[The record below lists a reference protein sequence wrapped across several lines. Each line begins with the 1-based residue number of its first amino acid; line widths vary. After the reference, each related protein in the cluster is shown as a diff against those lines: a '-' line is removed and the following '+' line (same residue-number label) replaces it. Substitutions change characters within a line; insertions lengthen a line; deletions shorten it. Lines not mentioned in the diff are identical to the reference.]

1 MIRTLTHRE
10 PRKYSATVV
19 SGDVADM
26 APLATPD
33 ALTPAHNRPQAERLL
48 RNSPNGNRDKWGGL
62 RRWQDAAD
70 LLLGTGWQEGAD
82 RARREVPTLGLADL
96 APEATTVRRRRAFR
110 DAGDELRV
118 DAALSGQW
126 ERAFETRR
134 KMATRT
140 PSVLSIGCAFGANI
154 ATTHDELFWCGVQ
167 MAAIADLLEGAG
179 WRVELRA
186 VKLNLWD
193 SRGLDRMILQ
203 DWRVKQADQPLRWD
217 TTLALL
223 GHAGV
228 YRTFGWWANVLAAD
242 VVPDGGGHV
251 QSGEAFKRRVNELVA
266 AGIAQPLSLLLPPA
280 YSRDECIRN
289 LRAALAAV
297 RDGHASADA

>member
-1 MIRTLTHRE
+1 MIRTLTHKT
-10 PRKYSATVV
+10 PTLSATVV

-26 APLATPD
+26 APLATPK
-33 ALTPAHNRPQAERLL
+33 ALTAPHNLPQAERLL
-48 RNSPNGNRDKWGGL
+48 ENCPDGSRSKWGGI

-118 DAALSGQW
+118 DAALAGQW

-140 PSVLSIGCAFGANI
+140 PSVLSIGCAFGGNI
-154 ATTHDELFWCGVQ
+154 ATSHDEIFWCGVQ

-186 VKLNLWD
+186 VKLNVWPSK
-193 SRGLDRMILQ
+193 SRECQVMQ

-228 YRTFGWWANVLAAD
+228 YRTFGWWGNTLAAD
-242 VVPDGGGHV
+242 VVPAGGGHV
-251 QSGEAFKRRVNELVA
+251 QTGENFTRRVKVLA
-266 AGIAQPLSLLLPPA
+266 DAGVTAPLSLLLPPA

-297 RDGHASADA
+297 RDGSASAAA

>member
-1 MIRTLTHRE
+1 MIRTLTHKT
-10 PRKYSATVV
+10 PKLSATVV

-26 APLATPD
+26 APLANPQ
-33 ALTPAHNRPQAERLL
+33 ALTPAHNTRQAERLL
-48 RNSPNGNRDKWGGL
+48 LNCPDGNRDKWGGL

-70 LLLGTGWQEGAD
+70 LLLGAGWPEGAE
-82 RARREVPTLGLADL
+82 RARREVPTLGLANL

-110 DAGDELRV
+110 EEGDELRV
-118 DAALSGQW
+118 DAALTGHW
-126 ERAFETRR
+126 DRAFEARVKR
-134 KMATRT
+134 ATRT
-140 PSVLSIGCAFGANI
+140 PAVLSIGCAFGGNI
-154 ATTHDELFWCGVQ
+154 MTTHAEIFWCGVQ

-186 VKLNLWD
+186 VKLNIWPAGG
-193 SRGLDRMILQ
+193 RECQVMQ

-228 YRTFGWWANVLAAD
+228 YRTFGWWGNTLAAD

-251 QSGEAFKRRVNELVA
+251 QTGEAFTRRVKVLA
-266 AGIAQPLSLLLPPA
+266 DAGVTAPLSLLLPPA

-289 LRAALAAV
+289 LRTALAAV
-297 RDGHASADA
+297 RDGDASAAA